1 MANKTFRHV
10 YVISWAD
17 TNLHKPVLTET
28 TP

>member
-10 YVISWAD
+10 YVISWTD
-17 TNLHKPVLTET
+17 TNLQKPVLPET